1 MLVSRNPRPSSV
13 GRCTFNV
20 LFSTRTLQDA
30 LQLVICYLY
39 QDAGVFDKPKPET
52 AEADH
57 RDYTYEDASLSG
69 NPGDAAQS
77 DREPNRAR
85 DRRDRLF
92 SLRSKAGV
100 TDEDD
105 EQLKHGTA
113 EMSMN
118 PWDEGDEGEHET
130 AAGFGS
136 FGGAYGGNGKYDGA
150 GLDRLMRLMAAAR
163 TLKLTRLQVGA
174 TIVASF
180 AALARFC
187 CEVEVE
193 VDRGVLVLAS

>member
-1 MLVSRNPRPSSV
+1 MSVKLRSNNIIAFVTWDGVPITAFVRYSRIPDPSSV
-13 GRCTFNV
+13 ARST
-20 LFSTRTLQDA
+20 FSTRTLQDA

-52 AEADH
+52 SEAD
-57 RDYTYEDASLSG
+57 RDYKYENASFSG
-69 NPGDAAQS
+69 NTGDAAQS
-77 DREPNRAR
+77 EPNRAR

-92 SLRSKAGV
+92 SIRSKAGV

-174 TIVASF
+174 TSW
-180 AALARFC
+180 FC
-187 CEVEVE
+187 CCCT
-193 VDRGVLVLAS
+193 VLL